1 MIFLVN
7 SAYRSAIRIFHFEL
21 ISGPPL
27 SRPAL
32 PRRNK
37 PITIA
42 LITIAAIIIT
52 LIIDVTIT
60 IAAIAENLTLF

>member
-1 MIFLVN
+1 MPKMRAAVVSIL
-7 SAYRSAIRIFHFEL
+7 
-21 ISGPPL
+21 SGLPL

-60 IAAIAENLTLF
+60 IAAIAENLTLL